1 MKTVQVHLIIW
12 TTLGSGEEQLRMMRE
27 VSPETSPT

>member
-12 TTLGSGEEQLRMMRE
+12 KTLVVYLKFQSIFANE
-27 VSPETSPT
+27 VFS